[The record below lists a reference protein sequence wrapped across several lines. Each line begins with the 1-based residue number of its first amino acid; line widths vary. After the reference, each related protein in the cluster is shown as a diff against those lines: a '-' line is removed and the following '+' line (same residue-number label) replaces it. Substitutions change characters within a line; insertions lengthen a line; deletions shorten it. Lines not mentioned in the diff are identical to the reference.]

1 MGTPIVGHK
10 SVHHSWEAKRDTNSA
25 HIIISKHPAG
35 KATYLSLRRRRLF
48 ACVAV
53 YNLAPIGVVNNIP
66 RFLQFF
72 VVNMFKHTVASFN
85 TLLSEFIGLWEVLGE
100 NVPNPEP
107 GPTFQEIWQRFLI
120 YIFFYI
126 YTKILAMHVWTN
138 DRTKHTCVSQNS
150 HMRRSDMI
158 KTKDRNT
165 ILVY

>member
-107 GPTFQEIWQRFLI
+107 GPTFQEIWQRFLV

-126 YTKILAMHVWTN
+126 YTKILAMHV
-138 DRTKHTCVSQNS
+138 
-150 HMRRSDMI
+150 
-158 KTKDRNT
+158 
-165 ILVY
+165 